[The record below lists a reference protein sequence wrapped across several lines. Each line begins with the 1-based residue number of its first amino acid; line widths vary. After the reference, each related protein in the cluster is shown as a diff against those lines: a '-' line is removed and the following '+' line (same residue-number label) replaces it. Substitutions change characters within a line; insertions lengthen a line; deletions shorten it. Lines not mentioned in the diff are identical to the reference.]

1 MTYLKEMTNVTSHN
15 YPETMH
21 RSFVINVP
29 AIFTTL
35 WAMAKPVMH
44 PRTVKKVMICKG
56 DYQEK
61 LYAEIPIENLPVSD
75 GKGVIGRRC
84 WEVFAAVP
92 RAV

>member
-1 MTYLKEMTNVTSHN
+1 MTYL
-15 YPETMH
+15 
-21 RSFVINVP
+21 
-29 AIFTTL
+29 
-35 WAMAKPVMH
+35 
-44 PRTVKKVMICKG
+44 KKVMICKG

-84 WEVFAAVP
+84 WEVSAAVP